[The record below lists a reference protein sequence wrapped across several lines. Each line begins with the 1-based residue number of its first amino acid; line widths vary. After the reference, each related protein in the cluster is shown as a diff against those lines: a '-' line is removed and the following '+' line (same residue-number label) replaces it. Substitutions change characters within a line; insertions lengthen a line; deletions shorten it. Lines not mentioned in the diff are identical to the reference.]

1 MLQMAA
7 ERRAVRRAV
16 RTQCQAVDM
25 AEFRLLG
32 HRVFDL
38 SPRGMLVACD
48 RETRVGDDVLVS
60 FRAPG
65 HEELWFDAEAV
76 VARVVEGQR
85 WSDPGY
91 GAGLEFSYFE
101 KSARHEL
108 LARLAGFPPPVP
120 RRSLRIA
127 SERNRARDSS
137 ETVWVRPIVAIWD
150 PPVIPLVRR
159 KLRAPRGTFS
169 R

>member
-7 ERRAVRRAV
+7 ERRAMRRAV
-16 RTQCQAVDM
+16 RTQCQVVDS

-48 RETRVGDDVLVS
+48 RNTRVGDDVLVS

-65 HEELWFDAEAV
+65 LEELWFDAEAV
-76 VARVVEGQR
+76 VARVIGGQR
-85 WSDPGY
+85 WSDAGY

-108 LARLAGFPPPVP
+108 LTRLAGFPPPVP
-120 RRSLRIA
+120 RRRLRTEN
-127 SERNRARDSS
+127 ERGRGRQSSS
-137 ETVWVRPIVAIWD
+137 ESVWVRPIVMVWD
-150 PPVIPLVRR
+150 APVIPLVRR
-159 KLRAPRGTFS
+159 KRLAPRGTFS
-169 R
+169 